1 VDTWKAGND
10 VVKMMKKLIAKHHP
24 HLALIEADIAIIF
37 REKAVEK
44 AGKVILGST
53 KKAPS
58 LLPTLTDKQFNYK
71 YIIELGG
78 DAWNRLSDKQKMA
91 CLDHHLCAM
100 LVEED
105 PETGAVK
112 YGLRPPDFFAYRG
125 EMERWGMW
133 WPMDDETLSAIEE
146 MFGEKAAEVKKAS
159 KAAEDAD
166 DLEDVLDTLSSN

>member
-1 VDTWKAGND
+1 MDTWKAGKD
-10 VVKMMKKLIAKHHP
+10 VMTMMKKLIAKHHP
-24 HLALIEADIAIIF
+24 HLALIEEDIGILF

-53 KKAPS
+53 KKAPGVLS
-58 LLPTLTDKQFNYK
+58 VLTDKQFNHK
-71 YIIELGG
+71 FIIELGA
-78 DAWNRLSDKQKMA
+78 DAWARLSDKQRMA
-91 CLDHHLCAM
+91 CLDHHLCAI

-133 WPMDDETLSAIEE
+133 WPMDDETLSVIEE
-146 MFGEKAAEVKKAS
+146 MFGEKAAQVSEAS
-159 KAAEDAD
+159 NAAKDAD